1 MSGSWACP
9 DPAGLRGGVWPR
21 RAARRAWPY
30 KPGRTLPCQAE
41 RLASDGRNRNGSGVE
56 VVAPCVVY
64 IRNGREEKK
73 EKKLPKVVGCGGG
86 EQAYIP

>member
-9 DPAGLRGGVWPR
+9 DPTGWRGGVWPR
-21 RAARRAWPY
+21 RAARRVWPY
-30 KPGRTLPCQAE
+30 TPGRTLPSRAE

-64 IRNGREEKK
+64 IARGEKK
-73 EKKLPKVVGCGGG
+73 RSFQKWEGVGG
-86 EQAYIP
+86 EQVYIP